1 MRWHT
6 LADQALEGRELS
18 REQALEI
25 LRVPEEELLDLI
37 AACYRVRR
45 HYHGNRVKLNMLINA
60 KSGLCAED
68 CGYCSQSVVAE
79 SGVDRYPLQSK
90 ETLLEGARQAMKV
103 NAHTYC
109 IVISGRRP
117 TPREM
122 DHVVEAVREIRAQYP
137 LRICCCLGL
146 LTDAEAARLVEAG
159 VERVNHNLNTAED
172 HYQEICST
180 HTYKDR
186 VDTLEAVKR
195 AGLSP
200 CSGGILGMGESEE
213 QIVDLAFSLRSVD
226 VDSIPV
232 NFLIPIAGTPL
243 GALDYLT
250 PQKCLAILC
259 LFRMVNPSKEIRIAG
274 GREYHL
280 RSLQP
285 LALYVAD
292 SIFIGDY
299 LTTRG
304 EVPEQD
310 LQMLEDAGFVAA
322 MPPGAAPEPDYAPGL
337 SPDAVGVAECG
348 SNGSELSVS
357 HSAASDGK

>member
-1 MRWHT
+1 MLWNG
-6 LADQALEGRELS
+6 LAERALAGEAIS
-18 REQALEI
+18 RAEALKV
-25 LRVPEEELLDLI
+25 LAVPNDELLDLV

-45 HYHGNRVKLNMLINA
+45 HYHGNRIKLNMLINA

-68 CGYCSQSVVAE
+68 CGYCSQSVLSQ
-79 SGVDRYPLQSK
+79 SGVDRYTLQSAAV
-90 ETLLEGARQAMKV
+90 LVEGARQAMEVKS
-103 NAHTYC
+103 HTYC

-117 TPREM
+117 TPREL
-122 DHVVEAVREIRAQYP
+122 DHITAAVREIKQKYP

-146 LTDAEAARLVEAG
+146 LDDAEVKRLQDSG
-159 VERVNHNLNTAED
+159 VDRVNHNLNTSED
-172 HYQEICST
+172 HYDEICST

-186 VDTLEAVKR
+186 VETIEAVKR
-195 AGLSP
+195 GGISS
-200 CSGGILGMGESEE
+200 CSGAIVGMGETDA
-213 QIVDLAFSLRSVD
+213 QIADLAFALRELD

-243 GALDYLT
+243 AGVEYLT

-259 LFRMVNPSKEIRIAG
+259 LFRLVNPSKEIRVAG

-285 LALYVAD
+285 LGLYVAD

-304 EVPEQD
+304 EVPERD
-310 LQMLEDAGFVAA
+310 LEMIADGGFVPAL
-322 MPPGAAPEPDYAPGL
+322 PPGAAPVPDYAPGI
-337 SPDAVGVAECG
+337 SPMALREAT
-348 SNGSELSVS
+348 
-357 HSAASDGK
+357 SDYRKL

>member
-1 MRWHT
+1 MRWHA
-6 LADQALEGRELS
+6 LAEQSLGGRELS
-18 REQALEI
+18 REQALEV
-25 LRVPEEELLDLI
+25 LRIPEEELLELVS
-37 AACYRVRR
+37 ACYQVRR

-68 CGYCSQSVVAE
+68 CGYCSQSIVAE

-90 ETLLEGARQAMKV
+90 ETLLEGARQAMHV

-117 TPREM
+117 TPREL
-122 DHVVEAVREIRAQYP
+122 DHVVDAVREIRAQFP

-146 LTDAEAARLVEAG
+146 LSKEEAQRLVEAG
-159 VERVNHNLNTAED
+159 VERVNHNLNTSEEYYD
-172 HYQEICST
+172 EVCTTHSYQ
-180 HTYKDR
+180 DR
-186 VDTLEAVKR
+186 IQTLEAVKH

-200 CSGGILGMGESEE
+200 CSGGILGMGETEE
-213 QIVDLAFSLRSVD
+213 QIVDLVFSLRRLD

-243 GALDYLT
+243 GKLDYLT

-259 LFRMVNPSKEIRIAG
+259 LFRLVNPSKEIRIAG

-322 MPPGAAPEPDYAPGL
+322 LPPGMTANSDYAPGL
-337 SPDAVGVAECG
+337 RPASEVAAHG
-348 SNGSELSVS
+348 SCTSSEPVPST
-357 HSAASDGK
+357 AGPATN